1 MTVNKSSEA
10 SVGEKNKQKIVQ
22 AAEQVFAQQG
32 FKGSSVQQIAD
43 TAGLPKT
50 NVLYYF
56 KTKQSLY
63 QAVLQHT
70 LSLWNSRFDQAQAT
84 DDPAEILA
92 EYISEKIDMSR
103 THPLSS
109 KIFAMEILN
118 GGPNLD
124 IYFNHEQVSWM
135 KGRVAIIESWI
146 NQQKIVAVDPYYLL
160 FTIWASTQH
169 YADFSEQVTRLRGE
183 KMKKVDFD
191 HAKRTVIQLV
201 LTGCGL
207 TVPLCYQ
214 SSQ

>member
-1 MTVNKSSEA
+1 MAVNKSSDA
-10 SVGEKNKQKIVQ
+10 SVGEKNKQNILQ

-32 FKGSSVQQIAD
+32 LKGSSVQQIAD

-63 QAVLQHT
+63 QAVLQQT
-70 LSLWNSRFDQAQAT
+70 LSLWNSRFDQASAT
-84 DDPAEILA
+84 DDPAETLA

-103 THPLSS
+103 THPLLS

-124 IYFNHEQVSWM
+124 TYFNHEHVSWM
-135 KGRVAIIESWI
+135 QGRVAIIESWI
-146 NQQKIVAVDPYYLL
+146 EQQKITRVDPYYLL
-160 FTIWASTQH
+160 FTIWGSTQH
-169 YADFSEQVTRLRGE
+169 YADFSVQVTRLRGE
-183 KMKKVDFD
+183 KMKKADFED
-191 HAKRTVIQLV
+191 AKRTVIQLV

-207 TVPLCYQ
+207 TVPLRYQ
-214 SSQ
+214 NLQ

>member
-1 MTVNKSSEA
+1 MAVNKSSDA
-10 SVGEKNKQKIVQ
+10 SVGEKNKQNILQ
-22 AAEQVFAQQG
+22 AAEKVFAQQG
-32 FKGSSVQQIAD
+32 LKGSSVQQIAD

-63 QAVLQHT
+63 QAVLQQT
-70 LSLWNSRFDQAQAT
+70 LSLWNSRFDQASAT
-84 DDPAEILA
+84 DDPAETLA

-103 THPLSS
+103 THPLLS

-124 IYFNHEQVSWM
+124 TYFNHKHVSWM
-135 KGRVAIIESWI
+135 QGRVAIIESWI
-146 NQQKIVAVDPYYLL
+146 EQQKITRVDPYYLL

-169 YADFSEQVTRLRGE
+169 YADFSVQVTRLRGE
-183 KMKKVDFD
+183 KMKKVDFEE
-191 HAKRTVIQLV
+191 AKRTVIKLV

-207 TVPLCYQ
+207 TVPARYQ
-214 SSQ
+214 NLQ